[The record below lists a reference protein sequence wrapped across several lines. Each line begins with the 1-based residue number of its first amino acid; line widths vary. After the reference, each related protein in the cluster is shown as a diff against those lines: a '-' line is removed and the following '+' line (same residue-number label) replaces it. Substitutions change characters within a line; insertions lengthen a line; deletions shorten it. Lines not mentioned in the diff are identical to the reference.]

1 MVIYEL
7 TNKYITQEE
16 ELCFSKYYAR
26 KDEALI
32 NKKPTNEVYK
42 LVLDSLGRE
51 EIASILSMNHVQMN
65 KTQNGWHEV
74 HDTSNIIKLK
84 EKIL

>member
-7 TNKYITQEE
+7 TNKYITLEE

-42 LVLDSLGRE
+42 LELNSLGRE
-51 EIASILSMNHVQMN
+51 EIASILSMDHVRMN
-65 KTQNGWHEV
+65 KIQNGWHEI
-74 HDTSNIIKLK
+74 HDISNIIKLE
-84 EKIL
+84 EKIA

>member
-7 TNKYITQEE
+7 TNKYIAQE

-26 KDEALI
+26 KSEALI

-42 LVLDSLGRE
+42 IELNPLSRE
-51 EIASILSMNHVQMN
+51 EITSILSMDHVRMN
-65 KTQNGWHEV
+65 KTQNGWHEE
-74 HDTSNIIKLK
+74 HDISNITKLK
-84 EKIL
+84 EKIS